1 MVKDLGISKQGKNE
15 SWVVEDEEDEEDE
28 EESSPQSA
36 SEDASDS
43 GEEVPSE
50 KHIEPVKP
58 PKKASGQGKLVRS

>member
-15 SWVVEDEEDEEDE
+15 SWVVEDEG
-28 EESSPQSA
+28 ESSSQSA

-50 KHIEPVKP
+50 EHIEPVKP
-58 PKKASGQGKLVRS
+58 PKKASGQGKLVCS